1 MDSANIKAVI
11 LAAGRG
17 NRLGDFG
24 NKMPKCLIKYKGRT
38 LIQRALQILMN
49 CGINDI
55 TVVVGFE
62 KDQLKNHVK
71 ESFPDKIIKFIFNP
85 DYLNKENIYSVWCA
99 RKEFNH
105 DLIMMDAD
113 LLLNQSVIDQ
123 ILNFNKKNFFVV
135 RKEIHA
141 DEMIVL
147 LKNKIV
153 IELSQ
158 NPNTKKLKF
167 DQIVESVGI
176 MKFSRI
182 AAKNLIEEIN
192 ILFKNG
198 NLNQYYEAA
207 VNNILKKID
216 FSILQLN
223 DNSIVVELDTIE
235 DVTNLTKLGLAD

>member
-1 MDSANIKAVI
+1 MDSVNINAVI

-17 NRLGDFG
+17 TRMSDLGNG
-24 NKMPKCLIKYKGRT
+24 MPKCLIKYKGIT

-55 TVVVGFE
+55 TIVVGYE
-62 KDQLKNHVK
+62 KDQLINHVK
-71 ESFPDKIIKFIFNP
+71 ESFPENIIKFIFNP
-85 DYLNKENIYSVWCA
+85 EYLNKENIYSVWCA

-105 DLIMMDAD
+105 DLIMMNAD

-123 ILNFNKKNFFVV
+123 IINFNKKNFLVV

-147 LKNKIV
+147 LKKAIV
-153 IELSQ
+153 IELSP
-158 NPNTKKLKF
+158 NPETRKFKF
-167 DQIVESVGI
+167 DQMVESVGI

-182 AAKNLIEEIN
+182 AAKSLIEEIN
-192 ILFKNG
+192 IFLKNS
-198 NLNQYYEAA
+198 NLDQYYESA
-207 VNNILKKID
+207 VNNILKKLD
-216 FSILQLN
+216 FSTLELN

-235 DVTNLTKLGLAD
+235 DVTNLTNLGLPD